1 MQFTGSDRW
10 ERTSLASFIGNLP
23 ELLGALVAE
32 GQTVAAIAEFQ
43 DFRYVQV
50 LVDEGWIEAEV
61 VSNTNV
67 PDRNALSSSQERLLE
82 RAGWTP
88 PGDRSPNW
96 LKIGFGVE
104 SIFPIAAS
112 LADATVRILGQRQ
125 SGDGNEVRVKTFPVP
140 ERRRRHELKV

>member
-10 ERTSLASFIGNLP
+10 ERTSLSSFLGNLP
-23 ELLGALVAE
+23 ELLGALAAE
-32 GQTVAAIAEFQ
+32 RHAVAAIAEFE

-61 VSNTNV
+61 ISNTNV
-67 PDRNALSSSQERLLE
+67 PDRNALTSSQERLLE
-82 RAGWTP
+82 RAGWMP

-104 SIFPIAAS
+104 SIFSIATS
-112 LADATVRILGQRQ
+112 LSDATVRILGQRK
-125 SGDGNEVRVKTFPVP
+125 SGGGNEVRVKTFPVL
-140 ERRRRHELKV
+140 ERRRRYECKE